1 MQTYIKIGGQ
11 EYAAGITGTDMDT
24 RWNYR
29 KCKTIRLEMP
39 YETAAALFQDNVPWS
54 IIEREE
60 TPVLDENGEPTG
72 EVTTEQNEY
81 DNSGYCV
88 AGDITDHR
96 DGTVS
101 VKMGKKTQL
110 ETEQEL
116 RKDAETAAKILLG
129 EEK

>member
-29 KCKTIRLEMP
+29 KSKTIRLEMT
-39 YETAAALFQDNVPWS
+39 YETAAALFQDNVTWS
-54 IIEREE
+54 IIERYEM
-60 TPVLDENGEPTG
+60 PVLDENGEQTA
-72 EVTTEQNEY
+72 EFTTEKNEY
-81 DNSGYCV
+81 DNSEYCV

-101 VKMGKKTQL
+101 VKMGKFTN
-110 ETEQEL
+110 EEL
-116 RKDAETAAKILLG
+116 LLMEVLG
-129 EEK
+129 

>member
-29 KCKTIRLEMP
+29 KSKTIRLEMP
-39 YETAAALFQDNVPWS
+39 YETAAALFRDNVTWS
-54 IIEREE
+54 IIERYE

-72 EVTTEQNEY
+72 EVTTEQHEY

-101 VKMGKKTQL
+101 VKMGKFTN
-110 ETEQEL
+110 EEL
-116 RKDAETAAKILLG
+116 LLMEVLG
-129 EEK
+129 

>member
-29 KCKTIRLEMP
+29 ECKTIRLEMS
-39 YETAAALFQDNVPWS
+39 YETAVALFQNNVPWS
-54 IIEREE
+54 IIERYE

-72 EVTTEQNEY
+72 EVKTEQHEY
-81 DNSGYCV
+81 DNSEYCV
-88 AGDITDHR
+88 AGDITNHR

-101 VKMGKKTQL
+101 VKMGKKTRL
-110 ETEQEL
+110 EKEQEL
-116 RKDAETAAKILLG
+116 RQDAETAVKILLG
-129 EEK
+129 EEA

>member
-29 KCKTIRLEMP
+29 ECKTIRLEMS
-39 YETAAALFQDNVPWS
+39 YETAVALFQDNVSWS
-54 IIEREE
+54 IIERYE
-60 TPVLDENGEPTG
+60 TPAMDENGELTG

-81 DNSGYCV
+81 DNSEYCV

-101 VKMGKKTQL
+101 VKMGKKTRL
-110 ETEQEL
+110 EKEQEL
-116 RKDAETAAKILLG
+116 RQDAETAAKILLG
-129 EEK
+129 EEA

>member
-24 RWNYR
+24 RWNHR

-39 YETAAALFQDNVPWS
+39 YETASALFQNNVPWS

-101 VKMGKKTQL
+101 VKMGM
-110 ETEQEL
+110 
-116 RKDAETAAKILLG
+116 ATADEILAILTG
-129 EEK
+129 EAST

>member
-29 KCKTIRLEMP
+29 ECKTIRLEMS
-39 YETAAALFQDNVPWS
+39 YETAVSLFQDNVPWS
-54 IIEREE
+54 IIERYE
-60 TPVLDENGEPTG
+60 TPVMDENGEPTG
-72 EVTTEQNEY
+72 EIETQQNEY
-81 DNSGYCV
+81 DNSEYCV

-101 VKMGKKTQL
+101 VKMGKKTRL
-110 ETEQEL
+110 EKEQEL
-116 RKDAETAAKILLG
+116 RQDAETAAKILLG
-129 EEK
+129 EEA

>member
-29 KCKTIRLEMP
+29 KSKTIRLEMP

-54 IIEREE
+54 IIERYE
-60 TPVLDENGEPTG
+60 TPVLDENGEDTG
-72 EVTTEQNEY
+72 EVTTQDYAY
-81 DNSGYCV
+81 DNSEYCV

-110 ETEQEL
+110 EKEQEL
-116 RKDAETAAKILLG
+116 SQDAETAVKILLG
-129 EEK
+129 EEA

>member
-39 YETAAALFQDNVPWS
+39 YETAAELFQDNVPWS
-54 IIEREE
+54 IIERYE

-72 EVTTEQNEY
+72 EIETQQNEY
-81 DNSGYCV
+81 DNSEYCV

-101 VKMGKKTQL
+101 VKMGKFTN
-110 ETEQEL
+110 EEL
-116 RKDAETAAKILLG
+116 LLMEVLG
-129 EEK
+129 

>member
-29 KCKTIRLEMP
+29 KSKTIRLEMP
-39 YETAAALFQDNVPWS
+39 YETAAALFQDNVTWS

-101 VKMGKKTQL
+101 VKMGMAT
-110 ETEQEL
+110 ETETL
-116 RKDAETAAKILLG
+116 RAEKADAELAAKILLG
-129 EEK
+129 EAE

>member
-1 MQTYIKIGGQ
+1 MKTYIKIGGQ
-11 EYAAGITGTDMDT
+11 EYTAGITGTDMDT

-39 YETAAALFQDNVPWS
+39 YETAAALFQNNVPWS

-72 EVTTEQNEY
+72 EVTTEQHEY
-81 DNSGYCV
+81 DNSEYCV

>member
-29 KCKTIRLEMP
+29 ECKTIRLEMS
-39 YETAAALFQDNVPWS
+39 YETAVALFQDNVPWS
-54 IIEREE
+54 IIERYE
-60 TPVLDENGEPTG
+60 TPVMDENGEPTG
-72 EVTTEQNEY
+72 EIETQQNEY
-81 DNSGYCV
+81 DNSEYCV

-101 VKMGKKTQL
+101 VKMGKKTRL
-110 ETEQEL
+110 EKEQEL
-116 RKDAETAAKILLG
+116 RQDAETAAKILLG
-129 EEK
+129 EEA

>member
-1 MQTYIKIGGQ
+1 MKTYIKIGGQ
-11 EYAAGITGTDMDT
+11 EYPAAILGSIQDSKWDG
-24 RWNYR
+24 R
-29 KCKTIRLEMP
+29 KSKTIRLEMS
-39 YETAAALFQDNVPWS
+39 YEAAMGLVVNGAPWS

-81 DNSGYCV
+81 DNSEYCV

-101 VKMGKKTQL
+101 VKMGM
-110 ETEQEL
+110 
-116 RKDAETAAKILLG
+116 ATADEILAILTG
-129 EEK
+129 EAST